1 MNLNAE
7 TANKRLGLIVA
18 AMMVNPDPSDNQD
31 PDQSFNREDDENET
45 EQDDS
50 ALTHPDPELED
61 PDVKPA
67 RSHEQEESDLEEY
80 SRDENHGRNRDD
92 LIDPI
97 DPLN

>member
-1 MNLNAE
+1 MNLHAE

-18 AMMVNPDPSDNQD
+18 AMMVNPDQFDSQN
-31 PDQSFNREDDENET
+31 PDRYSNNEDDEDET

-61 PDVKPA
+61 QDVKPE
-67 RSHEQEESDLEEY
+67 RNQEDQESDLEEY
-80 SRDENHGRNRDD
+80 SRDETHGRNRDD

>member
-1 MNLNAE
+1 MNLHAE

-18 AMMVNPDPSDNQD
+18 AMMVNPDQSDNQD
-31 PDQSFNREDDENET
+31 PDRYSNNEDDEDET

-61 PDVKPA
+61 PDVKPE
-67 RSHEQEESDLEEY
+67 RNQEDQESDLEEY
-80 SRDENHGRNRDD
+80 SRDETHGRNRDD

>member
-18 AMMVNPDPSDNQD
+18 AMMVNPDQSYTQD
-31 PDQSFNREDDENET
+31 PNQSFNSEDDENEI

-50 ALTHPDPELED
+50 ALTDPDPDLED
-61 PDVKPA
+61 PDAQPE
-67 RSHEQEESDLEEY
+67 HNPEQQESDLEEY
-80 SRDENHGRNRDD
+80 SRDETHGRDRDD